1 MIPQSRQRPR
11 SKHDMN
17 THNEASALAMSPN
30 PFLATLQTTALKELS
45 KFTGDHSQKVTQFIT
60 AVEQIGA
67 FTRLDS
73 PMLHSIAI
81 IKRGGS
87 ALNWYENNKDSLHDW
102 PSLRTHLLERFKPS
116 SSALKTQLK
125 ARRQQPG
132 ETLLT
137 FYDDIIDL
145 CQQVDSNMPLHL
157 IIDFLQDGVRDDLK
171 IHIKR
176 RLRTLPDPI
185 TPAAFLRIARDEEE
199 LQKESFS
206 NTASSSFTQPYFPQI
221 NATTRT
227 SSSTSPR
234 FARFESPAVQSS
246 SFTPHPSRTRFS
258 AAAQSFRPC
267 LICHKSNHR
276 TIDCYQ
282 KKSTGCF
289 KCGDSQ
295 HTVRNCPQVFQ

>member
-17 THNEASALAMSPN
+17 THSEASVLAMPTN
-30 PFLATLQTTALKELS
+30 RFLATLQTTALKELP
-45 KFTGDHSQKVTQFIT
+45 KFTGDYSQKVTQFIT

-81 IKRGGS
+81 IKLGGS
-87 ALNWYENNKDSLHDW
+87 SLNWYENNKDSLHDC
-102 PSLRTHLLERFKPS
+102 PSLRKHLLERFKPS

-125 ARRQQPG
+125 PRRQQPG
-132 ETLLT
+132 ETLLA

-157 IIDFLQDGVRDDLK
+157 IIDFLQDGLRDDLR
-171 IHIKR
+171 IHINR

-185 TPAAFLRIARDEEE
+185 TPPAFLQIARDEEE
-199 LQKESFS
+199 LQKDSFS
-206 NTASSSFTQPYFPQI
+206 NIASSSFTQPYFPQI

-234 FARFESPAVQSS
+234 FAAQVSPRFESPAV
-246 SFTPHPSRTRFS
+246 
-258 AAAQSFRPC
+258 
-267 LICHKSNHR
+267 K
-276 TIDCYQ
+276 
-282 KKSTGCF
+282 
-289 KCGDSQ
+289 
-295 HTVRNCPQVFQ
+295 